1 MQVSPALAV
10 YLVCIRRDAAV
21 LGLDVRD
28 GRR

>member
-21 LGLDVRD
+21 LGLDVSD
-28 GRR
+28 GN